1 MKTPIS
7 YYGGKQKLV
16 PELLP
21 LIPMHTHYVE
31 VFFGGGALFWA
42 KEPSIHETL
51 NDLDG
56 RVVNFYRVLQTDFG
70 RLQRLIQATC
80 HSEAEYFRA
89 KQALA
94 NPATKPL
101 KRAWAFWVQAN
112 MSFGNKLGG
121 GFAHSATFNT
131 GKADEPRKS
140 TLKRETFTKAY
151 AQRIELAEIFCR
163 DAVAIIK
170 LKDGPNVFFYI
181 DPPYLSSHC
190 GHYQGYTSAD
200 FARLLDACSTMQG
213 KFLLSSYPEPE
224 LLAARAAYGWQSKD
238 IDSAVAVSGKRK
250 EQKRKLECLTYNYS
264 LATEPIGLFASEHLT
279 TASMAPYTRRAAQP
293 APPATEATEGRG
305 V

>member
-1 MKTPIS
+1 MKTPVS

-16 PELLP
+16 SEILA
-21 LIPMHTHYVE
+21 LIPAHTHYVE
-31 VFFGGGALFWA
+31 PFFGGGAVFWA
-42 KEPSIHETL
+42 KQPSIHETL

-56 RVVNFYRVLQTDFG
+56 RVVNFYRVLQLDFE
-70 RLQRLIQATC
+70 RLQRLVQATC

-94 NPATKPL
+94 SPAAKPL

-140 TLKRETFTKAY
+140 TLKRETFTTAY

-163 DAVAIIK
+163 DAVALIK
-170 LKDGPNVFFYI
+170 LKDCPTAFFYI

-190 GHYQGYTSAD
+190 GHYQGYTKAD
-200 FARLLDACSTMQG
+200 FQRLLEACAEMKG

-224 LLAARAAYGWQSKD
+224 LLAARAAHGWRSKD
-238 IDSAVAVSGKRK
+238 IQSLVAVSGKRVG
-250 EQKRKLECLTYNYS
+250 QKLKTECLTYNYS
-264 LATEPIGLFASEHLT
+264 LAAEPIGLFASEHLT
-279 TASMAPYTRRAAQP
+279 SAI
-293 APPATEATEGRG
+293 
-305 V
+305 

>member
-7 YYGGKQKLV
+7 YYGGKQKMV
-16 PELLP
+16 GEILP
-21 LIPMHTHYVE
+21 LIPAHTHYIE
-31 VFFGGGALFWA
+31 PFTGGGAVFWA

-51 NDLDG
+51 NDLDS
-56 RVVNFYRVLQTDFG
+56 RVVNFYRVTKTHFAQLQA
-70 RLQRLIQATC
+70 LVQATC

-140 TLKRETFTKAY
+140 TLKRETFSDVY
-151 AQRIELAEIFCR
+151 AKRIERVELFCR
-163 DAVAIIK
+163 DAVALIE
-170 LKDGPNVFFYI
+170 LKDCPTAFFYL

-190 GHYQGYTSAD
+190 GHYQGYTIAE
-200 FARLLDACSTMQG
+200 FKRLLEACAKMKG

-224 LLAARAAYGWQSKD
+224 LLAARAAYGWRMKD
-238 IDSAVAVSGKRK
+238 IEGIVAVSGKRLG
-250 EQKRKLECLTYNYS
+250 QKKKTECLTYNYS
-264 LATEPIGLFASEHLT
+264 LAAEPIGLFASEHLSS
-279 TASMAPYTRRAAQP
+279 AR
-293 APPATEATEGRG
+293 
-305 V
+305 